1 LSEKDPAP
9 RDLLELDRQL
19 QKRIKDREAEINEKF
34 QMLQERITKIPLEI
48 LNFFGL
54 SGQSNGKLTKP
65 IRDTYILYQVHCRN
79 VDVAL
84 LLLAVIR

>member
-1 LSEKDPAP
+1 
-9 RDLLELDRQL
+9 
-19 QKRIKDREAEINEKF
+19 
-34 QMLQERITKIPLEI
+34 MLQERITKIRREI
-48 LNFFGL
+48 FNFFGL
-54 SGQSNGKLTKP
+54 SSQSNDKFTKP

>member
-1 LSEKDPAP
+1 
-9 RDLLELDRQL
+9 
-19 QKRIKDREAEINEKF
+19 
-34 QMLQERITKIPLEI
+34 MLQERITKIPLEI

-54 SGQSNGKLTKP
+54 SSQSNDKFTKP